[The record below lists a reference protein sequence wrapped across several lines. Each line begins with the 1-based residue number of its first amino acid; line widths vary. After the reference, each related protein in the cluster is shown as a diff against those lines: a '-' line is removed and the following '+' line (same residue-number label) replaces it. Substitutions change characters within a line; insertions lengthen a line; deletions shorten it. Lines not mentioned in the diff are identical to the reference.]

1 MPHVVVSPLAGTYL
15 AWYDFSYYIE
25 EKDIK
30 NFYQEKCNLA
40 VDYGIWFGET
50 GKVHVRINL
59 ATERKIVE
67 GAMNNII
74 RSLRGGVRMNYI
86 QARCLMCGKVEDVG
100 EDHQDYSK
108 LCLLYTSP
116 SPRDS

>member
-1 MPHVVVSPLAGTYL
+1 MSILRVFYQIISPLEGTYL

-30 NFYQEKCNLA
+30 NFFQEKCNLA

-50 GKVHVRINL
+50 GKGHVRINL

-74 RSLRGGVRMNYI
+74 RSL
-86 QARCLMCGKVEDVG
+86 
-100 EDHQDYSK
+100 
-108 LCLLYTSP
+108 T
-116 SPRDS
+116 

>member
-1 MPHVVVSPLAGTYL
+1 M
-15 AWYDFSYYIE
+15 

-30 NFYQEKCNLA
+30 NFFQEKCNLA

-74 RSLRGGVRMNYI
+74 RSL
-86 QARCLMCGKVEDVG
+86 
-100 EDHQDYSK
+100 
-108 LCLLYTSP
+108 T
-116 SPRDS
+116 